1 MNTTFFYFLI
11 ESSIYLLFFLAIYR
25 LAISNL
31 THFNWMR
38 GYLLLSISLSIIL
51 PLIKIPGHW
60 SHSLLGNGLFDKPFL
75 ITNLNPL
82 MVLTLNTIESGTQ
95 PGPGIDVWASII
107 FVLSAIYFIGAFYK
121 SITLFSNLRQI
132 SESIKNNPKH
142 KEGKYWIVSTNN
154 NVAAFSFLNFI
165 FIGRNVT
172 NLTNQE
178 IQQIKNHEQIH
189 ASHQHTLDILFI
201 EIIGLIFWFS
211 PLVRY
216 AKTKIQEL
224 HEYIA
229 DEKTAGNGEMK
240 RSYAQLLL
248 NLASEAKGFCL
259 STGFSG
265 KQINNR
271 LQMVSKTRSLPKY
284 KLIFVSLIPVAA
296 FLLLSFSYFDH
307 PVATAKTNNQKQE
320 INSTPTSSHKIGNII
335 WVNNMAFT
343 SAELTKILG
352 MKKGDEYTKKSLQK
366 RLDDEDGVSTFY
378 IDHGYLFYNIKITE
392 TPTSG
397 NAMDLTFTIHEGD
410 RGKIGKVSIK
420 GNQHVPTE
428 EILNKIIVKPGD
440 LFSKTKIIQSVRALS
455 MMGKFDNERIRPEV
469 TPLPKEP
476 NNVFITVN
484 IAFEVS
490 EL

>member
-1 MNTTFFYFLI
+1 MNTFFYFLI
-11 ESSIYLLFFLAIYR
+11 ESSVYLLFFLAIYR

-38 GYLLLSISLSIIL
+38 GYLLLSLSLSIIL
-51 PLIKIPGHW
+51 PLVKIPGQW

-82 MVLTLNTIESGTQ
+82 MVLTPRTIGSGTQ
-95 PGPGIDVWASII
+95 PGPGSDVWASII
-107 FVLSAIYFIGAFYK
+107 FVLSAVYFTGAFYK
-121 SITLFSNLRQI
+121 SITLFRNLRQI
-132 SESIKNNPKH
+132 SESIKNNPKYR
-142 KEGKYWIVSTNN
+142 EGKYWIVSPEN

-172 NLTNQE
+172 NLTSQE

-189 ASHQHTLDILFI
+189 ARHRHTLDILFI
-201 EIIGLIFWFS
+201 EIIGIFFWFS

-216 AKTKIQEL
+216 AKNKIQEI

-240 RSYAQLLL
+240 RRYARLLF
-248 NLASEAKGFCL
+248 NLASEAKVFCL

-271 LQMVSKTRSLPKY
+271 IVMVSKTRSLPRH
-284 KLIFVSLIPVAA
+284 KLIFISLVPVAA
-296 FLLLSFSYFDH
+296 FLLLSFSFFDY
-307 PVATAKTNNQKQE
+307 PVATTKTSNQNKE
-320 INSTPTSSHKIGNII
+320 VNSATTSSHKIGSIN
-335 WVNNMAFT
+335 WVNNTAFS

-366 RLDDEDGVSTFY
+366 RLDDQDGVSTFY

-392 TPTSG
+392 TQKSG
-397 NAMDLTFTIHEGD
+397 NDMDLTFTINEGV
-410 RGKIGKVSIK
+410 RGKIGKVSII

-428 EILNKIIVKPGD
+428 DILNKIMVKPGD

-455 MMGKFDNERIRPEV
+455 MTGKFNNEKIRPEV
-469 TPLPKEP
+469 IPLPKKP
-476 NNVFITVN
+476 NSEFITVN
-484 IAFEVS
+484 IAFEVT

>member
-1 MNTTFFYFLI
+1 MNTTFSYFLI
-11 ESSIYLLFFLAIYR
+11 ESSVYLLFFLAIYR

-38 GYLLLSISLSIIL
+38 GYLLLSLSLSIIL
-51 PLIKIPGHW
+51 PLVKIPGHW

-82 MVLTLNTIESGTQ
+82 MALSPNTIESGTQ
-95 PGPGIDVWASII
+95 ASSGSDVWTSII
-107 FVLSAIYFIGAFYK
+107 FVLSAVYFTGAFYK
-121 SITLFSNLRQI
+121 SITLFRNLRQI
-132 SESIKNNPKH
+132 SKSIKNNPKH
-142 KEGKYWIVSTNN
+142 REGKNWIVSTDN

-172 NLTNQE
+172 NLTSQE

-189 ASHQHTLDILFI
+189 ASHRHTLDILFV
-201 EIIGLIFWFS
+201 EIIGIIFWFS

-216 AKTKIQEL
+216 AKIKIQEL

-240 RSYAQLLL
+240 RSYAQLLF

-271 LQMVSKTRSLPKY
+271 IQMVSKTRSLPRH
-284 KLIFVSLIPVAA
+284 KLIFISLVPIAT

-307 PVATAKTNNQKQE
+307 PVATTKTSIQNKE
-320 INSTPTSSHKIGNII
+320 ANSATTSAQKIGSIN
-335 WVNNMAFT
+335 WVNNTVFT
-343 SAELTKILG
+343 SAELNKILG
-352 MKKGDEYTKKSLQK
+352 LKKGDEYTKKSLQK
-366 RLDDEDGVSTFY
+366 RLDDENGISTLY

-392 TPTSG
+392 TPTSS

-410 RGKIGKVSIK
+410 RGKIGKVSII
-420 GNQHVPTE
+420 GNRHVPTE
-428 EILNKIIVKPGD
+428 EILNKIMVKPGD
-440 LFSKTKIIQSVRALS
+440 LFSKTKLIQSVRALS
-455 MMGKFDNERIRPEV
+455 MMGKFDNEKIRPKV
-469 TPLPKEP
+469 TPLLPRESE
-476 NNVFITVN
+476 FYIAD
-484 IAFEVS
+484 IAFEVT
-490 EL
+490 EK